1 MTRTVIIA
9 TTLLLLVATVGCTP
23 SDRGLGQR
31 LPQRTIYESPAP
43 AGEANQVAGSTDEV
57 DLVEQVATYRR
68 SYRRSL
74 ELLVTHYTV
83 VGDNRKLKW
92 AQEELTALDR
102 MPQYRYI
109 IDAQVMPADLKA
121 STRIPAADELYLD
134 AVETQRQAEPIGI
147 LKDEEL
153 LRVALAKYN
162 SLIRQYPNSDK
173 IDDAAYRAAGI
184 YDYFKDYE
192 IALLYYQ
199 RAYQWDPDTPYPA
212 RFHAAS
218 ILDKK
223 LHRRGEALEAY
234 QDAVL
239 REGDRYDEW
248 KMYGER
254 RIKEL
259 SSSEN

>member
-9 TTLLLLVATVGCTP
+9 TSLLLLVGTVGCPP
-23 SDRGLGQR
+23 SDRGLAQR
-31 LPQRTIYESPAP
+31 LPQRTIYAAP
-43 AGEANQVAGSTDEV
+43 ANNGSGEVVGSTDEI

-74 ELLVTHYTV
+74 ELLVQHYTV
-83 VGDNRKLKW
+83 VGDNRKLGW
-92 AQEELTALDR
+92 AKEELRSLDR

-109 IDAQVMPADLKA
+109 IDAEVMPANLSA
-121 STRIPAADELYLD
+121 TARIPKADELYLD
-134 AVETQRQAEPIGI
+134 AVETHRQAQPIGI
-147 LKDEEL
+147 LKDEEQ
-153 LRVALAKYN
+153 LRVALEKYN
-162 SLIRQYPNSDK
+162 QLIRQYPTSDK
-173 IDDAAYRAAGI
+173 IDDAAYRAADI
-184 YDYFKDYE
+184 YEYFNDFE

-223 LHRRGEALEAY
+223 LHRRGEALEIY

-259 SSSEN
+259 SSSEE